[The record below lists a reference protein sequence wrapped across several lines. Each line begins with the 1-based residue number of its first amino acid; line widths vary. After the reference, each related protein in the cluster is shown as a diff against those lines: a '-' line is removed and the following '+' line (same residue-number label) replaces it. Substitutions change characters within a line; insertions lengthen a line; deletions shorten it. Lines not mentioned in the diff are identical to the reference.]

1 MTQIANGEAGSSVR
15 AKINATGLAPS
26 KFNATTAP
34 GVLDDDNDSAGRGD
48 GLNFEIG
55 STWVDTVLEHA
66 YFCED
71 ATTGAAVWHRI
82 GAPKYNGS
90 LYISTAMTSAPA
102 GTPVKIGTASGAS
115 TELLEL
121 GFTHTSPGRL
131 TYSGIGSE
139 RFVIAANLS
148 MTHSG
153 SNVTASF
160 YIAINGTIATGSRID
175 RKIGSGTDAGALALR
190 WVTVLA
196 PNDFIEVFASVPSG
210 TLSVNYGVIDIALRG
225 N

>member
-1 MTQIANGEAGSSVR
+1 MTQISNGEAGSSVR
-15 AKINATGLAPS
+15 AKLNATGIKPS
-26 KFNATTAP
+26 NFAAIIPPTN
-34 GVLDDDNDSAGRGD
+34 LDDDSDTGGSGF
-48 GLNFEIG
+48 NFEIG
-55 STWVDTVLEHA
+55 SMWVDTVLEHA

-71 ATTGAAVWHRI
+71 ASTGLAVWHRI

-90 LYISTAMTSAPA
+90 LYISNPMTSAPA
-102 GTPVKIGTASGAS
+102 GTPGKIGGASGAS

-153 SNVTASF
+153 SNSLVSF

-175 RKIGSGTDAGALALR
+175 RKIGSGADAGALSLR
-190 WVTVLA
+190 WVAVLA
-196 PNDFIEVFASVPSG
+196 PGDFIEVFASVPSG
-210 TLSVNYGVIDIALRG
+210 TLSVNYGVLDAALRG